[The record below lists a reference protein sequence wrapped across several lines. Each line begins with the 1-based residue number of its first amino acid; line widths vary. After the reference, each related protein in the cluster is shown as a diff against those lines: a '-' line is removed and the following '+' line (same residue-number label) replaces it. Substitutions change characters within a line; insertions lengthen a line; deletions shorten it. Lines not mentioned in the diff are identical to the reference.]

1 MTAPELLSELSPA
14 LASDLASEL
23 ASLANSQ
30 SHLVKT
36 LKHLEQIKRG
46 HFTPIFVTGTNT
58 DVGKTY
64 VTALLCRE
72 LKQALHEHQECHAL
86 PECSE
91 HHALST
97 SHERQVL
104 PESSEHQ
111 VLPESS
117 ERQVL
122 LKSSELHALPKHQQQ
137 AQLLRRV
144 SYYKAAISGADS
156 IAASDAGYVNTQA
169 GLEQDLSSLTSYLY
183 AEAVSPHL
191 AQLHQGSA
199 PITLNSIMRDFSAVF
214 SVSALTVLEGSGGI
228 YCPLCWPLNLPYS
241 STIFSTKP
249 HSDSSSNSSPATTE
263 ARQVKLTNT
272 ADAVSSANATSAAK
286 ATSAAATTVANET
299 SAAIVA
305 IPGKQASAALNSP
318 AALALNPRVRDALVQ
333 SDIAA
338 GVFTICDMMRLLKLT
353 LGLKVIVV
361 ADATLGCI
369 NQVATTLTSLYAEGF
384 APQDLMVILNRFK
397 QGDAMYENNKA
408 MITAM
413 TGVKVI
419 ATIAE
424 QEQELTWEP
433 GALAELLQI
442 IK

>member
-1 MTAPELLSELSPA
+1 MTAPELVSELSPA

-72 LKQALHEHQECHAL
+72 LKQALHERQECHAL
-86 PECSE
+86 PE
-91 HHALST
+91 
-97 SHERQVL
+97 
-104 PESSEHQ
+104 HQ
-111 VLPESS
+111 SQS
-117 ERQVL
+117 
-122 LKSSELHALPKHQQQ
+122 Q

-144 SYYKAAISGADS
+144 SYYKAAISGAES

-191 AQLHQGSA
+191 AQQHQGSA
-199 PITLNSIMRDFSAVF
+199 PITFHTIMRDFSAVF

-228 YCPLCWPLNLPYS
+228 YCPLCWPLNLPCS
-241 STIFSTKP
+241 STLFSTKP
-249 HSDSSSNSSPATTE
+249 HSDSSSNSSPPTTK

-272 ADAVSSANATSAAK
+272 ADAISAADATTAADATNAT
-286 ATSAAATTVANET
+286 
-299 SAAIVA
+299 
-305 IPGKQASAALNSP
+305 IPGKQVSAAHVTKATGLAAKEKACASKQTSASWEAAVATSANSTHEP
-318 AALALNPRVRDALVQ
+318 SASHEMLDSVESRAARETRENYAALALKPRVRDALVQ

-338 GVFTICDMMRLLKLT
+338 GVFTICDMMRLLKQT

-424 QEQELTWEP
+424 QEQELNWEP
-433 GALAELLQI
+433 GALAELLQL